1 MAAVL
6 FFCLLLIN
14 QKTMK
19 TISILAPSATIGGK
33 VQAKKAVRSV
43 SRSNLLHFI
52 VEHGFGLFLS
62 ASLALCGALM
72 FVFGLFLESGWSIVL
87 GIGAGYIGYLLF
99 TSKDYDEYSI
109 KEALEMLATG
119 KEVNK

>member
-1 MAAVL
+1 
-6 FFCLLLIN
+6 
-14 QKTMK
+14 MK
-19 TISILAPSATIGGK
+19 TISVYAPVAKTSSK
-33 VQAKKAVRSV
+33 VQVLKAVARLR
-43 SRSNLLHFI
+43 RSNLLHFI

-72 FVFGLFLESGWSIVL
+72 FVFGLFLASGWSIVL
-87 GIGAGYIGYLLF
+87 GIGAGYISYLLF

-119 KEVNK
+119 KEVSK